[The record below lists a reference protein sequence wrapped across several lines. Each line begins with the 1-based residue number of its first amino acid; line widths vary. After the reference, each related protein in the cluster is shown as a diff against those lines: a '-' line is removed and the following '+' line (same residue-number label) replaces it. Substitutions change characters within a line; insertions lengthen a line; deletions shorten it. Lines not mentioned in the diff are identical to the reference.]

1 MHVNLLFSPFTYKGP
16 GGSMS

>member
-1 MHVNLLFSPFTYKGP
+1 MKPPKGP